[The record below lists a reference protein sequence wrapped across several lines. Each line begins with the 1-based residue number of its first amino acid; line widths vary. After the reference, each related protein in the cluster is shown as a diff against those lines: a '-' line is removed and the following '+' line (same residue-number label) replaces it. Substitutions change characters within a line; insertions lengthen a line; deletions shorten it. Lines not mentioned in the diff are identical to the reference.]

1 MRTKAY
7 GEELNAETLENVTGG
22 DFVSRPQ
29 NLTWTIGLEQMV
41 VEKKTSL
48 WRLEV
53 TMSTKYGKEKY
64 G

>member
-7 GEELNAETLENVTGG
+7 GEELTAETLENVTGVILYLDLKPYLNDWVG
-22 DFVSRPQ
+22 
-29 NLTWTIGLEQMV
+29 TMV